1 MNPGFAAKKMVGKS
15 KKKRISPI
23 RNAMLAKVHI
33 AKKDMGLDDDI
44 YRMILMDEFGVESA
58 ADLKDEELSRLIERF
73 KSRGWRPKAGNDSRK
88 KKVAALRKR
97 IAEEVQFAGFNEKRL
112 RGLVRK
118 ICGVADLRFCNDPKG
133 LEHLLR
139 VIRAIVERG
148 E

>member
-1 MNPGFAAKKMVGKS
+1 MRAHKAKRHVKAARLVK
-15 KKKRISPI
+15 
-23 RNAMLAKVHI
+23 LAKVHI
-33 AKKDMGLDDDI
+33 AKKDMGLGDDL
-44 YRMILMDEFGVESA
+44 YRAILMDEFGVESSA
-58 ADLKDEELSRLIERF
+58 NLTDRELDRLIERF
-73 KSRGWRPKAGNDSRK
+73 ESRGWRPKPGNDARK

-97 IAEEVQFAGFNEKRL
+97 VEEEVEFTGFDDKRL

-118 ICGVADLRFCNDPKG
+118 ICGVADLRFCHDPKR